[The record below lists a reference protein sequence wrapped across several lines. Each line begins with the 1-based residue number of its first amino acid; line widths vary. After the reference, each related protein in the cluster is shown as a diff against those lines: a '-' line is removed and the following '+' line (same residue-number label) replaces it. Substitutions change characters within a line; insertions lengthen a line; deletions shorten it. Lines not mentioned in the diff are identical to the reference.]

1 MTHSRYVKRLL
12 APVFLKNRKE
22 SFFTWRLPPVGGCTL
37 WRRIEKKEEG
47 IDRIMISENL
57 RKYATEKFERRRE
70 LLAPVDACYRRKIK
84 TVQ

>member
-1 MTHSRYVKRLL
+1 MASAAGGRMYVVETDR
-12 APVFLKNRKE
+12 
-22 SFFTWRLPPVGGCTL
+22 
-37 WRRIEKKEEG
+37 KKEEG

-70 LLAPVDACYRRKIK
+70 LLAPVMPVIEVKIK